1 MVPKRSSGKP
11 STATTASFD
20 RRGITRSLRFGA
32 TCGITRAPRRTV
44 RGRPTAARHTIRP
57 RRHRAAR
64 PPGHP
69 TPDRC
74 HRPARAC
81 SDHSSGRGP
90 ARIFFFCE
98 SDHRWFHPLQDA
110 DADEILMREIRSHR
124 RGVASRNHPDK
135 YFLVEPAGGARC
147 ANSTCELVAIMGC
160 RVTQLLGELRKG
172 REDADP
178 IGDGL
183 AANGLTPENLAGARD
198 LL

>member
-1 MVPKRSSGKP
+1 MIGEGSRDHFDLGRHAVSLEHREEPFGV
-11 STATTASFD
+11 D
-20 RRGITRSLRFGA
+20 RRRLGTQFDLVAI
-32 TCGITRAPRRTV
+32 V
-44 RGRPTAARHTIRP
+44 RPDHRVT
-57 RRHRAAR
+57 RHRIDAIDQQGRVLTTLVVAA
-64 PPGHP
+64 PHEY
-69 TPDRC
+69 
-74 HRPARAC
+74 
-81 SDHSSGRGP
+81 
-90 ARIFFFCE
+90 FFCE